1 MCDCAV
7 LYFLITSEM
16 KCELQKFE
24 GQMKLLVEFTMNCGI
39 LNLHSSKLGIP
50 KFLVYWYIYLDLWF
64 EFTITICC
72 GTLILHN
79 NSSLVR
85 LFLNARPAH
94 LVLLELHDAFLINF
108 LLWEQY
114 GLLHH
119 REQLLPRKVFQLE
132 TGEDR
137 LISAVL
143 ILGIPSQEIL
153 EPFASGR
160 NVSRRPIR
168 SGVAIFRVKQQ
179 D

>member
-1 MCDCAV
+1 MWHYAIISWLWLSV
-7 LYFLITSEM
+7 FVWQSVHSLLKLWNISEI
-16 KCELQKFE
+16 
-24 GQMKLLVEFTMNCGI
+24 LLKIHLKTGRSNPVFI
-39 LNLHSSKLGIP
+39 SLN
-50 KFLVYWYIYLDLWF
+50 YNDRWF
-64 EFTITICC
+64 EFTMTICC

-160 NVSRRPIR
+160 DVSRRPIR

-179 D
+179 DWRFPS